1 MRIEEVSLTLLYCMQ
16 PTDTMHVIFGL
27 FGTCTAITD
36 TGCQIQTR
44 KVHGSK
50 AGPWLGVNTV
60 TFSVSGAFVPL
71 IGLMTGNLFAQ
82 CGE

>member
-1 MRIEEVSLTLLYCMQ
+1 
-16 PTDTMHVIFGL
+16 MHVIFGL

-71 IGLMTGNLFAQ
+71 IGLMTGSLFAQ
-82 CGE
+82 CGER